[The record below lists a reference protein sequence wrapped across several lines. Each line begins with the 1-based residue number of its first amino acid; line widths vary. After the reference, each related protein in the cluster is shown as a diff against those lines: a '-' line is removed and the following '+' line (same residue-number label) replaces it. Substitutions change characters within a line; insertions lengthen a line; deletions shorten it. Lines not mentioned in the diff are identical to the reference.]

1 MNLAGR
7 ILTPQ
12 SITGRLAFGSAILVI
27 LALIFTGIST
37 GFVLSRFI
45 RGQIDQRLDTQIG
58 AVAAALSAQ
67 RALPEGLVLSDAP
80 PFDRPNSGWYWMATA
95 DGHSYRSKSL
105 ESGDIVNQGS
115 ERWWDGWRQG
125 PYGDEPRPRPFKG
138 AGPRGEPLYLR
149 TQIVPMDGV
158 WVTITASAPS
168 HALVKPLRDAMVP
181 IVLSMLAL
189 GLLLGGAT
197 VLQLRLGLRPL
208 ARMTKD
214 LESVRA
220 GRTESIAGYQPR
232 ELRGLVSELNSLIA
246 QNAEGIKR
254 ARGHVSN
261 LGHALNT
268 PLAALALAFSNSDK
282 AGDRDRF
289 KLVSEMQER
298 IRHHLGRARA
308 AALHGAAHASTSVGP
323 HVRDIEDVLLKVHG
337 ERRLVVT
344 TDIPETL
351 AVACELQDLDEML
364 GNILDNAFKWACGAI
379 AVTGRFE
386 DHHVVI
392 EIEDDGPGIVPEK
405 IDEVMKAGRR
415 LDETIPGN
423 GFGLSIT
430 RELAELYGGY
440 LILGPS
446 RSGGLKA
453 TIGLPASM
461 AGVGLSKA
469 DSSNQP

>member
-1 MNLAGR
+1 MKLVGR
-7 ILTPQ
+7 IRSLAPQ
-12 SITGRLAFGSAILVI
+12 SIAGRLAFGSAILVI
-27 LALIFTGIST
+27 LALIVTGIST

-45 RGQIDQRLDTQIG
+45 RGQVDQRLDTQIG

-67 RALPEGLVLSDAP
+67 GRLPQGLSLGDAP
-80 PFDRPNSGWYWMATA
+80 PFDRPNDGWYWMATA
-95 DGHSYRSKSL
+95 DGHRYRSKSL
-105 ESGDIVNQGS
+105 EGGDIVNQGS
-115 ERWWDGWRQG
+115 ERWWDAWHRG
-125 PYGDEPRPRPFKG
+125 PSGDDARPRPFKG

-149 TQIVPMDGV
+149 TQIVPMNGV
-158 WVTITASAPS
+158 WVTITASAPA

-197 VLQLRLGLRPL
+197 VLQLRVGLRPL

-214 LESVRA
+214 LENVRA
-220 GRTESIAGYQPR
+220 GRAESIGGYQPR

-268 PLAALALAFSNSDK
+268 PLAALALSFSNSGK

-289 KLVSEMQER
+289 ALVNEMQER

-308 AALHGAAHASTSVGP
+308 AALHGASHVSTSVGQ
-323 HVRDIEDVLLKVHG
+323 HVQDLKDVLLKVHAD
-337 ERRLVVT
+337 RRLVVT

-364 GNILDNAFKWACGAI
+364 GNILDNAFKWARSAI
-379 AVTGRFE
+379 AVTGRLQ
-386 DHHVVI
+386 DQHVVLD
-392 EIEDDGPGIVPEK
+392 IEDDGPGIASEK
-405 IDEVMKAGRR
+405 LDEVMKAGRR

-440 LILGPS
+440 LILGRS

-453 TIGLPASM
+453 TVGLPASGT
-461 AGVGLSKA
+461 GVGL
-469 DSSNQP
+469 